1 MNSKHSPHAAN
12 GTRCQF
18 LINEEM
24 LDRFALRGTWT
35 ELPAKLQKKY
45 HGLLDRV
52 SYYFPLVPGEN
63 EAGWRA
69 TAAGFKR

>member
-1 MNSKHSPHAAN
+1 MPS
-12 GTRCQF
+12 
-18 LINEEM
+18 LINQEM

-52 SYYFPLVPGEN
+52 SYYFPLMPGEN

-69 TAAGFKR
+69 TAAGFKRE